1 VIEKNHKVPNK
12 KKNDHDEETV
22 RYSYAAIED
31 LVAQAGPYLKEF
43 GFSWT
48 VKPEQTDTHVTAVV
62 HLHHKSGHEEVTKFS
77 VPIDPAAYMSDP
89 QKAAAALTFA
99 TRYAFKGAT
108 GIQTKGEDNDAQ
120 GDGEPRRGYGK
131 REPIREPQEAKDAAV
146 PVAHE
151 EVKALDDYGKILSL
165 LKSVSTAPGGQV
177 VAIFT
182 EAEQIDYTYEA
193 KEAKDSPDV
202 LKRILSDI
210 VQTGAKRHKSIKGT
224 EEKGAT

>member
-1 VIEKNHKVPNK
+1 VC
-12 KKNDHDEETV
+12 
-22 RYSYAAIED
+22 SSD
-31 LVAQAGPYLKEF
+31 L
-43 GFSWT
+43 
-48 VKPEQTDTHVTAVV
+48 
-62 HLHHKSGHEEVTKFS
+62 
-77 VPIDPAAYMSDP
+77 
-89 QKAAAALTFA
+89 
-99 TRYAFKGAT
+99 
-108 GIQTKGEDNDAQ
+108 
-120 GDGEPRRGYGK
+120 
-131 REPIREPQEAKDAAV
+131 KDAAV

-165 LKSVSTAPGGQV
+165 LKSVSTEPGGQV

-210 VQTGAKRHKSIKGT
+210 VQTGAKRHKAIKGT